1 MPLPRAVTPGAV
13 LEQRLAAAR
22 EQAARRP
29 ASASAGQAPASQA
42 PPRWSGGEARR
53 SPRSGQGA
61 ARDGPAVQPPGQG
74 EVVAIHVVDDYRGV
88 TRDFFVGRSVLLAN
102 MRYFASYL
110 HEQAKVDISVNCD
123 ANVFELLVRA
133 MEPGAPPP
141 QLEERSAVSVLVAAD
156 FLGMSAL
163 VPLVTQFVALHLN
176 EILELP
182 IDVACV
188 EDPVLARVAAEL
200 GLRGLAQLRDPAR
213 KVAPRLY
220 RLQLERLLAAEGT
233 RLGRCAGCGK
243 VFHAARAAASGL
255 ACPAAAPA
263 VDVRGRLRQDHR
275 AEPGWAALPGM
286 VEPLRRAARLSW
298 ERIFWAVWAACRV
311 FGCSSCGRAFAGAH
325 LSGDCRSH
333 PTPQVAGGQPCCAAR
348 SHGVRR
354 RYLQPLFSLETEES
368 DGCVVGSHVPFA
380 DEPDADLLLARQSD
394 IAAAFDALRAWE
406 QRSRTVASSMRAP
419 VQQPEQQ
426 QGKQPEQQQQQQTTP
441 PLSGAALLEQPSA
454 WYTPRSGSK
463 LGGGRESENVDVLAP
478 DGTLVFVGA
487 GGRAAPA
494 PSAIPPLGR
503 CLLDALD
510 CTPAVAEAPSLWALE
525 RQRDDD
531 TVNMMQLVQALRK
544 LRAPREK

>member
-1 MPLPRAVTPGAV
+1 MPLPRAVTPGVV
-13 LEQRLAAAR
+13 LEQRR
-22 EQAARRP
+22 EQAARLP
-29 ASASAGQAPASQA
+29 ASASAGQAQPRQA
-42 PPRWSGGEARR
+42 PRSSGGEARR

-61 ARDGPAVQPPGQG
+61 ARDGPAVEGKG
-74 EVVAIHVVDDYRGV
+74 DVIAIHVLDEYRGV

-123 ANVFELLVRA
+123 ANVFELLVRT
-133 MEPGAPPP
+133 MERGAPPP

-163 VPLVTQFVALHLN
+163 VPLVTQFVALHLH

-182 IDVACV
+182 IDLACV
-188 EDPVLARVAAEL
+188 EDPVLVRVAAEL

-220 RLQLERLLAAEGT
+220 RLELERLLAAEGT

-263 VDVRGRLRQDHR
+263 VDVRGRLRQDHL

-298 ERIFWAVWAACRV
+298 EHIFWAVWAACRV
-311 FGCSSCGRAFAGAH
+311 FSCSSCGRPFAGAH

-348 SHGVRR
+348 SHGIRRR
-354 RYLQPLFSLETEES
+354 RYLQPLFSLDTEES
-368 DGCVVGSHVPFA
+368 DGCLVGSHVPFA
-380 DEPDADLLLARQSD
+380 DEQDADLLLARQSD
-394 IAAAFDALRAWE
+394 IAAAFDALRVWE

-419 VQQPEQQ
+419 DQQAEQQ
-426 QGKQPEQQQQQQTTP
+426 QGKQPEQQQQQTRP
-441 PLSGAALLEQPSA
+441 PLWGAALLEQPSA
-454 WYTPRSGSK
+454 WYSPRSGSK
-463 LGGGRESENVDVLAP
+463 LGGGRESTNVDVLTP

-503 CLLDALD
+503 CLLDTLD

-531 TVNMMQLVQALRK
+531 TVNMLQLVQALRK
-544 LRAPREK
+544 MRAPRKK